1 MRARRTGEGVEM
13 HAIVVY
19 ESHWGN
25 TAAIAEAIAEGIG
38 EGARA
43 MPTSEATP
51 AVVAEA
57 DLVVA
62 GGPVNVLGLPT
73 ENVRESIARDPRH
86 AATPPDLSHASLR
99 SWLDGLPH
107 RKAAAASFETRLK
120 WSPGGATGT
129 IDRSLRKAGLR
140 TIARAQKFIVSGT
153 YGPLRDG
160 ELERARAWGADLWAA
175 MR

>member
-1 MRARRTGEGVEM
+1 M

-38 EGARA
+38 EGAQA
-43 MPTSEATP
+43 MPTSAATP

-62 GGPVNVLGLPT
+62 GGPVNALTLPT
-73 ENVRESIARDPRH
+73 AQVRASIAADGKYTP
-86 AATPPDLSHASLR
+86 PPDLSHPSLR
-99 SWLDGLPH
+99 VWLEALPH
-107 RKAAAASFETRLK
+107 RDAAAASFETRLK

-129 IDRSLRKAGLR
+129 IDRGLRKAGFR
-140 TIARAQKFIVSGT
+140 TISKAQKFIVSGT

-160 ELERARAWGADLWAA
+160 EVERARAWGADLWAA

>member
-1 MRARRTGEGVEM
+1 MY
-13 HAIVVY
+13 AIVVY

-51 AVVAEA
+51 AVVDAA

-62 GGPVNVLGLPT
+62 GGPVNALNLPT
-73 ENVRESIARDPRH
+73 EGVRASIATNGRYRDN
-86 AATPPDLSHASLR
+86 PPDLSHPSLR
-99 SWLDGLPH
+99 SWLDALP
-107 RKAAAASFETRLK
+107 RRSAAAASFETRLK

-129 IDRSLRKAGLR
+129 IDRGLRKAGYR
-140 TIARAQKFIVSGT
+140 TIAKAEKFVVSGT
-153 YGPLRDG
+153 QGPLRDG
-160 ELERARAWGADLWAA
+160 ELDRARAWGADLWAA

>member
-1 MRARRTGEGVEM
+1 MN
-13 HAIVVY
+13 AIVVY

-51 AVVAEA
+51 AVVEAA

-62 GGPVNVLGLPT
+62 GGPVNVLSLPT
-73 ENVRESIARDPRH
+73 EHVRGTITSDPKH
-86 AATPPDLSHASLR
+86 AATPPDLSHQSLR
-99 SWLDGLPH
+99 SWLETLPH
-107 RKAAAASFETRLK
+107 RPAAAASFETRLK

-129 IDRSLRKAGLR
+129 IDRGLKQAGYR
-140 TIARAQKFIVSGT
+140 TIAKAQKFIVSGT